1 MGLFFLLLVAMIVG
15 LLADALVPGKLPGG
29 WVGAM
34 VAGIVGASIG
44 DYLTCHFGGAAGP
57 RIGGLGLLPAL
68 IGASLVVC
76 AWGYLISQRRTTP

>member
-34 VAGIVGASIG
+34 VAGIVGAAIG
-44 DYLTCHFGGAAGP
+44 DYLTRHFGATGP

-68 IGASLVVC
+68 IGAGLFVF
-76 AWGYLISQRRTTP
+76 AWGYLISQRRTTL